1 MVAKPIPN
9 PNVSFYLFNLLRIS
23 ICLFGSTIPWDT
35 TKCYACIRREGGG
48 GWGRDVCDIPHWIVE
63 KVYIVIHV

>member
-35 TKCYACIRREGGG
+35 TKCYASLGEMG